1 MEKENIN
8 LRSNLIF
15 RNTFLK
21 VRNYRTH
28 NAEVARMKSSVV
40 HCLLIGRQFERELP
54 IFCANIPI
62 SVPVTYLPGSFN

>member
-1 MEKENIN
+1 MNQYPVMEKENIN

-21 VRNYRTH
+21 VRNYHTH

-40 HCLLIGRQFERELP
+40 H
-54 IFCANIPI
+54 
-62 SVPVTYLPGSFN
+62 YLK